1 VACNPDVLPIFTPI
15 KKETMRIAVYPGTFD
30 PVTRGHQAMVLRA
43 LPLFDKVVVAIG
55 HNAKKQTDF
64 SLEQRKFWLKQ
75 VFEPHPNVEVEHFDN
90 LTVQFCKEIG
100 ARFILRGLR
109 SSTDFEFERNI
120 AQANKAME
128 SEIETIFIV
137 SEPGLSAINSS
148 IVRDI
153 FRHNGNVAPFV
164 PDGIQLSYPDLNKI

>member
-1 VACNPDVLPIFTPI
+1 
-15 KKETMRIAVYPGTFD
+15 MRIAVYPGTFD

-43 LPLFDKVVVAIG
+43 LPLFDKLVVAVG
-55 HNAKKQTDF
+55 HNAKKKTDF
-64 SLEQRKFWLKQ
+64 SLEQRIKWLEE
-75 VFEPHPNVEVEHFDN
+75 VFEPYPSVEVASFDN
-90 LTVQFCKEIG
+90 LTVQFCREIG
-100 ARFILRGLR
+100 AQFILRGLR

-128 SEIETIFIV
+128 ADIETVFIV

-153 FRHNGNVAPFV
+153 FRHGGDVRPFI
-164 PDGIQLSYPDLNKI
+164 PEGITLAYPTIK